1 VPAPLPAFPAYD
13 LTGFD
18 LVPAGRSAATAA
30 REVTYVTVGL
40 GVLTIQRLQ
49 VRRRELERSL
59 RRRTAAS

>member
-1 VPAPLPAFPAYD
+1 
-13 LTGFD
+13 
-18 LVPAGRSAATAA
+18 
-30 REVTYVTVGL
+30 VTYVTVGL